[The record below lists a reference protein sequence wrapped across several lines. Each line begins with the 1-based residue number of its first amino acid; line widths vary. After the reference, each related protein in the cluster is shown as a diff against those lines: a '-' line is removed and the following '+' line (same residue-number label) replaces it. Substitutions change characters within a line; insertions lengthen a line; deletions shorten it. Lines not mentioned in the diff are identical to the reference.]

1 MNDDVRSQDDDVRT
15 NAAARALDALESHE
29 VEDIDAAA
37 RDSAALRD
45 EIDGFSGTAAQLGL
59 ATRPVA
65 PPAALRARL
74 LAEIARTPQ
83 LPADAAAT
91 ASTSASTDS
100 STEAVADV
108 RDGSAATSAGGD
120 VSRAT
125 SLSRESR
132 PFSAS
137 IPIVPPADRT
147 PAADAS
153 ADAAAPGPAEAR
165 ARSRWY
171 ARPGLVLGSAAA
183 ALALFAGGVAV
194 GVLFEG
200 DSPQV
205 EAEASA
211 LAELY
216 AAPDA
221 QRRSADVEG
230 DGTATLVWSE
240 QLDRSVVVFDQLAP
254 LPEDSVYE
262 AWYINSAGT
271 ATPAGTFRTE
281 TDGLVYHLLDGSL
294 GRGGTVGVTVEPE
307 PGSEAPTTKPIVLL
321 NRA

>member
-1 MNDDVRSQDDDVRT
+1 MTDV
-15 NAAARALDALESHE
+15 ADASE
-29 VEDIDAAA
+29 
-37 RDSAALRD
+37 
-45 EIDGFSGTAAQLGL
+45 
-59 ATRPVA
+59 ATPVA
-65 PPAALRARL
+65 GIEP
-74 LAEIARTPQ
+74 
-83 LPADAAAT
+83 
-91 ASTSASTDS
+91 
-100 STEAVADV
+100 
-108 RDGSAATSAGGD
+108 
-120 VSRAT
+120 RAT
-125 SLSRESR
+125 TVGGESR

-147 PAADAS
+147 PLSEPTPIPGRTPAADSS
-153 ADAAAPGPAEAR
+153 AGAAASGPAEAR
-165 ARSRWY
+165 ARARWY

-194 GVLFEG
+194 GVLFEE

-240 QLDRSVVVFDQLAP
+240 QLDRSVVVFDELAP

-294 GRGGTVGVTVEPE
+294 GRGGTVGVTVEPD